1 MIPSAEPS
9 PLIRSYHVLMAMVFA
24 VALGAGWMML
34 PGDNELIAMLERDGH
49 ARAALGILEQGYANG
64 DRRYRTLHQMLALY
78 EEQGDTRK
86 ARTILEEMVNA
97 RPYDPALRER
107 LVNFYQAVGDQ
118 RARVV
123 ALKAQIE
130 TRYKEAACR
139 QYVALLRLKGDSAEE
154 IAGLQFCRQRG
165 YRRSDDLARLAELL
179 AASGDSV
186 QASTILRAIDDVKRL
201 TSSDDRFLFMDLLL
215 QQGQPNE
222 AVRRSVRW
230 IKATKD
236 QRLAVAVVDI
246 LARSNYPDS
255 ALDVAKMVYAGTL
268 NVNLLAALRA
278 HEVQGVG
285 LSGVDADLIAARRRP
300 PVTVVDD
307 AGVSREVDYGHV
319 GDVDRVDPRVL
330 LTLLDARFVP
340 VVASLA
346 GDGEG
351 QVFNVNADT
360 VAEALAV
367 ALKAQKLLFLTGAPG
382 VLRDR
387 ADASSLVTF
396 ADPDDLAALMSSGAI
411 AGGMRPKVEACIR
424 AATGGVERTH
434 IIDGR
439 LPDSILLEVFTGAGC
454 GTMIVGRKEKATYL
468 GVDLAT

>member
-1 MIPSAEPS
+1 MSIDTSK
-9 PLIRSYHVLMAMVFA
+9 
-24 VALGAGWMML
+24 
-34 PGDNELIAMLERDGH
+34 
-49 ARAALGILEQGYANG
+49 GITGLKG
-64 DRRYRTLHQMLALY
+64 
-78 EEQGDTRK
+78 
-86 ARTILEEMVNA
+86 
-97 RPYDPALRER
+97 ALRYVRAYRDNVFVVKLGGDVLADPEALDRVAGQIGLLSSLNIRIVLVHGGGPQATALSRR
-107 LVNFYQAVGDQ
+107 LGQEPVIVAG
-118 RARVV
+118 RRV
-123 ALKAQIE
+123 
-130 TRYKEAACR
+130 T
-139 QYVALLRLKGDSAEE
+139 D
-154 IAGLQFCRQRG
+154 
-165 YRRSDDLARLAELL
+165 
-179 AASGDSV
+179 
-186 QASTILRAIDDVKRL
+186 
-201 TSSDDRFLFMDLLL
+201 
-215 QQGQPNE
+215 
-222 AVRRSVRW
+222 
-230 IKATKD
+230 
-236 QRLAVAVVDI
+236 
-246 LARSNYPDS
+246 DS

-330 LTLLDARFVP
+330 ITLLDARFIP

-351 QVFNVNADT
+351 RVFNVNADT
-360 VAEALAV
+360 VAESLAV